1 MAEER
6 TMMTKRMGSMVAI
19 GAAVVLIGASVAL
32 AKSHENGNG
41 HGHGA
46 KAHGGPHG
54 GPGKHGSDDGAGPGN
69 GQHGSGERGHGPGNA
84 GEGQGKKGGHGGGA
98 CDAAASSA
106 IGAFVDS
113 TCPCDGVDDGMGGTV
128 AWRNHGQYVRCV
140 THAVKDAAR
149 AAGVKRR
156 CARDLVPC
164 AARSSCGK
172 RNAVTCI
179 VTTTGTCTNGTCDV
193 PAGAPCATDADC
205 AAETCGVTSAAR
217 CADAG
222 GTAGTGS
229 CCSASP
235 SGAFL
240 D

>member
-1 MAEER
+1 
-6 TMMTKRMGSMVAI
+6 MMTKRMGSMVAI
-19 GAAVVLIGASVAL
+19 GAALVLVGAGIAL
-32 AKSHENGNG
+32 AKSHGEGNG
-41 HGHGA
+41 HGHG
-46 KAHGGPHG
+46 HGGSHGGNGKHGGGPDDGTGPGNSGKGGPGG
-54 GPGKHGSDDGAGPGN
+54 GPGK
-69 GQHGSGERGHGPGNA
+69 
-84 GEGQGKKGGHGGGA
+84 HGGGA

-106 IGAFVDS
+106 IGAFVDA
-113 TCPCDGVDDGMGGTV
+113 TCPCDGVDDGNGGTT
-128 AWRNHGQYVRCV
+128 AWKNHGQYVRCV
-140 THAVKDAAR
+140 AHAVKDAAK

-179 VTTTGTCTNGTCDV
+179 VATTATCTNGVCDT
-193 PAGAPCATDADC
+193 PEATPCTTDADC
-205 AAETCGVTSAAR
+205 STRACGVTTLER
-217 CADAG
+217 CANAG
-222 GTAGTGS
+222 GTAASGS